1 MDKVTKVAT
10 DIILGLFIFT
20 MIFLHI
26 KFLCIER
33 QDFAVG
39 GEWILYTIVVVSY
52 LLKIFDD

>member
-26 KFLCIER
+26 KFLCVER

-39 GEWILYTIVVVSY
+39 GDWILYTIVVVSY